1 MSNKLYK
8 ATFKGIRKTAKSPL
22 YSTKNA
28 CLRWVANNSQR
39 VLGELLV
46 YELDLEKTKQ
56 SNDRVAS
63 AYEYP
68 ELRLDAEQ
76 TISVENLLNAE
87 KFAFDL
93 GRTTL
98 FGILNLKEELKLGI
112 AQYDK
117 SNND

>member
-8 ATFKGIRKTAKSPL
+8 ASFKGIRKTAKSPL
-22 YSTKNA
+22 YSNKNA
-28 CLRWVANNSQR
+28 CLRWVANNSHR
-39 VLGELLV
+39 VLGELLL
-46 YELDLEKTKQ
+46 YELDIEKAKQ

-76 TISVENLLNAE
+76 TISVEILLNAE

-98 FGILNLKEELKLGI
+98 FGILNLAEELKLGV
-112 AQYDK
+112 A
-117 SNND
+117 

>member
-8 ATFKGIRKTAKSPL
+8 ASFKGIRKTAKSPL
-22 YSTKNA
+22 YSNKNA
-28 CLRWVANNSQR
+28 CLRWVANNSHR

-46 YELDLEKTKQ
+46 YELDSEKAKQ

-76 TISVENLLNAE
+76 TISVGLIPMEGGNMVFQNLCQL
-87 KFAFDL
+87 
-93 GRTTL
+93 
-98 FGILNLKEELKLGI
+98 ILKMKI
-112 AQYDK
+112 
-117 SNND
+117 

>member
-28 CLRWVANNSQR
+28 CLRWVANNSHR

-46 YELDLEKTKQ
+46 YELDSEKAKQ

-98 FGILNLKEELKLGI
+98 FGILNLTEELKLGI
-112 AQYDK
+112 A
-117 SNND
+117 

>member
-22 YSTKNA
+22 YSNKNA
-28 CLRWVANNSQR
+28 CLRWIANNSHR

-46 YELDLEKTKQ
+46 YELDSEKAKQ

-76 TISVENLLNAE
+76 TISVEILLNAE

-98 FGILNLKEELKLGI
+98 FGILNYREELKLGI
-112 AQYDK
+112 A
-117 SNND
+117 

>member
-22 YSTKNA
+22 YSNKNA
-28 CLRWVANNSQR
+28 CLRWIANNSHR

-46 YELDLEKTKQ
+46 YELDSEKAKQ

-68 ELRLDAEQ
+68 ELRLDDEQ
-76 TISVENLLNAE
+76 TISVEILLNAE
-87 KFAFDL
+87 KFAVDV

-98 FGILNLKEELKLGI
+98 FGILNLTEELKLGI
-112 AQYDK
+112 A
-117 SNND
+117 